1 MMVLRTRSLKWRL
14 VRRLVALQAVMLAGI
29 VLLFF
34 GTVVGASC
42 SFREASCF
50 VESDDTNVDALQ
62 TAVTRDAD
70 GKLTLRPTAEL
81 AKLRAD
87 EPRLWFVIRDRQG
100 QVLSQ
105 GPVPPGFARIGD
117 ALEDIDRAHLG
128 SQLGDQRTTARVRRV
143 DTAAGNVQI
152 LTGTGNRLPLRKAIT
167 EGALLLLTVALPSL
181 AVMALATLIAT
192 PIVVRRSLQGLSEA
206 AAQAERIDVDQR
218 GTRLPLANLPSE
230 VASLVK
236 AVNDALGRLDEGYE
250 RHQRFLGNAAH
261 ELRTPIAI
269 LNTRL
274 ESLPRNPDI
283 QRLIEDVARLSTLAE
298 QLLDLQRLDQDQHLG
313 PMACVDLVALARRV
327 TADLAPLAI
336 AAGYELSFDAEIDEV
351 HVMGDRLALE
361 RALTN
366 LVQNAIEHGGRDGTI
381 AITVERAGVV
391 QVVDEGAGIPI
402 EHRER
407 IFEPFYRM
415 RPLDRG
421 AGLGLNL
428 VREIARLH
436 QGRVSVVDGPRRGA
450 CFRMILPRMW
460 PAS

>member
-1 MMVLRTRSLKWRL
+1 VARTRSLKWRL
-14 VRRLVALQAVMLAGI
+14 VRRLVALQAVMLGGI

-34 GTVVGASC
+34 GTIIGASC

-50 VESDDTNVDALQ
+50 VESDDSSVDALQ
-62 TAVTRDAD
+62 TAVTRDPD
-70 GKLTLRPTAEL
+70 GELTLRPTAEL
-81 AKLRAD
+81 KQLRAN
-87 EPRLWFVIRDRQG
+87 EPRLWFVIRDRRG
-100 QVLSQ
+100 QVLLQ
-105 GPVPPGFARIGD
+105 GPVPPEFARLGD

-167 EGALLLLTVALPSL
+167 DGALLLLTLVLPSL

-218 GTRLPLANLPSE
+218 ETRLPLANLPSE
-230 VASLVK
+230 VGSLVK
-236 AVNDALGRLDEGYE
+236 AVNEALGRLDEGYE
-250 RHQRFLGNAAH
+250 RHQRFLANAAH

-274 ESLPRNPDI
+274 ESLPRNPDS

-298 QLLDLQRLDQDQHLG
+298 QLLDLQRLDQRPG
-313 PMACVDLVALARRV
+313 PPACVDLVALARRV
-327 TADLAPLAI
+327 TGDLAPLAI
-336 AAGYELSFDAEIDEV
+336 AAGYQLSFEPEIDEV
-351 HVMGDRLALE
+351 PVMGDQLALE

-366 LVQNAIEHGGRDGTI
+366 LVQNAIEHGGRHGTI

-415 RPLDRG
+415 SPLDRG

-436 QGRVSVVDGPRRGA
+436 QGRVSVVDGPRGGA
-450 CFRMILPRMW
+450 CFRMVLQRMS
-460 PAS
+460 PASK